1 VSQSLASFAKINL
14 FLHITGK
21 RPDGYH
27 DLFSLMTKITL
38 ADEMTFTFKVPGVRV
53 FCNHPLV
60 PQDQTNLAHRAATLF
75 FRSCEKQK
83 KNISVPGVA
92 IDIRK
97 HIPVGGGLGGGSS
110 NAAAV
115 LSTLNARCHDPFSQN
130 ELIKM
135 GQHLGADVP
144 FFLYGDTA
152 LATGMGET
160 LNQVP
165 KLFPIHV
172 VVCDPGI
179 AVSTASVFQNHDLCL
194 TSSGKYTIE
203 TASNI
208 LSARQDVDIRP
219 YLHNDLEAATFR
231 VYPEVRVARDEI
243 AQLLQRTVLMSGSG
257 GSLFALFSDE
267 KKAGHGYDRLLT
279 HWAGGKK
286 RVFLTALQQK

>member
-27 DLFSLMTKITL
+27 NLFSLMTKTTL
-38 ADEMTFTFKVPGVRV
+38 ADKMTFTFHGTGVTV
-53 FCNHPLV
+53 TCDHPLV
-60 PQDQTNLAHRAATLF
+60 PEDETNLAHRAATQF

-92 IDIRK
+92 VDIRK

-110 NAAAV
+110 NAATV
-115 LSTLNARCHDPFSQN
+115 LSTLNARCDNLFSRS

-144 FFLYGDTA
+144 FFLFGGAA
-152 LATGMGET
+152 LATGKGDT
-160 LNQVP
+160 LNRVP
-165 KLFPIHV
+165 KLFPCHV
-172 VVCDPGI
+172 VICDPGI
-179 AVSTASVFQNHDLCL
+179 AVSTARVFQNHDLCL
-194 TSSGKYTIE
+194 TSSRKYTIE

-219 YLHNDLEAATFR
+219 YLHNDLEAAAFR
-231 VYPEVRVARDEI
+231 VYPEVRVARDDI

-257 GSLFALFSDE
+257 GSLFALFSDK

>member
-38 ADEMTFTFKVPGVRV
+38 ADEMSFTFHGTGVRV
-53 FCNHPLV
+53 TCDHPLV
-60 PQDQTNLAHRAATLF
+60 PEDETNLAHRAATLF

-83 KNISVPGVA
+83 KDISVAGVA

-110 NAAAV
+110 NAATV
-115 LSTLNARCHDPFSQN
+115 LSTLNARCDHLFSRSQLM
-130 ELIKM
+130 EM

-144 FFLYGDTA
+144 FFLYGNTA

-165 KLFPIHV
+165 KLFPRHV
-172 VVCDPGI
+172 VICDPGI

-194 TSSGKYTIE
+194 TSSKEYTIE

-231 VYPEVRVARDEI
+231 VYPEVRVARDDI
-243 AQLLQRTVLMSGSG
+243 AQLLQRRVLMSGSG
-257 GSLFALFSDE
+257 GSLFALFSDK

-286 RVFLTALQQK
+286 RVFLAALQQG